1 MPYKYLW
8 RKPNPLE
15 QYSSQ
20 FGYNLSLQQLNGL
33 VVFEKLRML
42 RKCKIF

>member
-8 RKPNPLE
+8 RKPNPLQ

-33 VVFEKLRML
+33 VVFEKTENAQ
-42 RKCKIF
+42 KV